1 MRKFIDNDFLLYNDE
16 AKILYNNY
24 ASKCKIFDYHCHL
37 NVKEIAENKR
47 FKNIT
52 EIWLYNDHYKWRM
65 MRANAIDESL
75 ITGDA
80 DDYDKFIAW
89 VRTLQTL
96 IGNPLYHWSHLELK
110 RCFDVDYVINEK
122 NADKIWNE
130 VNKKLETIRVK
141 DILNKFNVHTIG
153 TTDDPIDSLEYHK
166 LILEGK
172 SDIGHINT
180 KVIPSFRA
188 DKIINIENNDFA
200 DYVKKLEDA
209 SFIKIENITNL
220 LKALYKRIDYF
231 KSLGCVS
238 ADCSLYTIPFC
249 LSDEKEINFILR
261 KALNREE
268 LTYLEIEKYKTY
280 LLISLMKKYKESN
293 LVMQIHISA
302 IRNTND
308 VMFRRL
314 GADSGYDSIGD
325 SNIIEKLSSLLKTCN
340 NDYGLPKI
348 IFYSLNSKDYYTL
361 ATLMGSFQEDDKKN
375 IKGKMQLGAAW
386 WFNDNKDGIEKQ
398 IKIFANTS
406 ALGLF
411 IGMLTDS
418 RSFLSYTRHEYF
430 RRILCNI
437 IGEWACN
444 GEVPYDMEC
453 LGKIVENI
461 CFNNA
466 NIYFNN

>member
-1 MRKFIDNDFLLYNDE
+1 MRKFIDNNFLLYNDE

-110 RCFDVDYVINEK
+110 RYFNIDYVINEK

-200 DYVKKLEDA
+200 DYVKKLEDV

-220 LKALYKRIDYF
+220 LEALYKRIDYF

-261 KALNREE
+261 KALNKEE

-308 VMFRRL
+308 IMFRKL
-314 GADSGYDSIGD
+314 GSDSGYDSIGD
-325 SNIIEKLSSLLKTCN
+325 SNIIEKLSLLLKTCN
-340 NDYGLPKI
+340 NYYGLPKI

-361 ATLMGSFQEDDKKN
+361 STLMGSFQEDDKKN

-430 RRILCNI
+430 RRILCSI
-437 IGEWACN
+437 IGEWACK
-444 GEVPYDMEC
+444 GEVPYDMEY
-453 LGKIVENI
+453 LGTIVENI